1 MDGNAGNI
9 PEYGVGELGGAIK
22 RTLESAFGRIRVR
35 GELSEVK
42 PYPSATCT
50 FR

>member
-1 MDGNAGNI
+1 MDGTAGNI

-35 GELSEVK
+35 GELAEVK
-42 PYPSATCT
+42 PYQTLAK
-50 FR
+50 RR